1 MHSRSTREIPR
12 VLFSDAATD
21 KRGSRRSS
29 CKKGSGAHISVKG
42 WEGRSELV
50 DKECDVD
57 GGWGRTY
64 VMTIERDGSSR
75 WTNLMELKAFDR
87 QVYST

>member
-1 MHSRSTREIPR
+1 M
-12 VLFSDAATD
+12 
-21 KRGSRRSS
+21 
-29 CKKGSGAHISVKG
+29 
-42 WEGRSELV
+42 